1 MASNKPPTPAVDVL
15 IIGAGLSGLT
25 AGKTL
30 HEAGIRNIAILE
42 ADSRIGGRIRTAE
55 LGGYTVEM
63 GANWLIGGGP
73 KSSRL
78 FEIANHLRLNNRFS
92 DFNYISS
99 NAYKQD
105 GGMYSKQ
112 EVEEAFEAAEARVEF
127 CNQLS
132 SSDGDDISISAA
144 QRLGKQEPKTP
155 LEMVIDYFQNDYEEG
170 EQPSVTSL
178 KNTFPRQEYTDFGHK
193 TYFVADPRG
202 FQSIVHYIA
211 HQFLSHHHGH
221 QLIIDDPRLKL
232 NQVVTEINYC
242 KNGVRVKTEDGCEY
256 HAKYAIVSVSLGVLQ
271 SNFIQFIPD
280 LPEWKEQ
287 AVKEFDMG
295 TFTKI
300 FLRFPHK
307 FWPSQPGTE
316 FFLYAHERRGYYPI
330 WHHLEHVMPG
340 SNILFVAVTGDE
352 SKRIL
357 KLSDSEIQEEAMSVI
372 RKMFGNKI
380 PDPDQILVPRW
391 LSNRFFRGSYSN
403 WPAGYKTSSHKKLR
417 DPIGPIF
424 FTGEHTCAKY
434 LGYADG
440 AYSAGVDTANELVK
454 ILT

>member
-144 QRLGKQEPKTP
+144 QRLGKQ
-155 LEMVIDYFQNDYEEG
+155 
-170 EQPSVTSL
+170 
-178 KNTFPRQEYTDFGHK
+178 
-193 TYFVADPRG
+193 
-202 FQSIVHYIA
+202 
-211 HQFLSHHHGH
+211 
-221 QLIIDDPRLKL
+221 
-232 NQVVTEINYC
+232 
-242 KNGVRVKTEDGCEY
+242 
-256 HAKYAIVSVSLGVLQ
+256 
-271 SNFIQFIPD
+271 
-280 LPEWKEQ
+280 
-287 AVKEFDMG
+287 
-295 TFTKI
+295 
-300 FLRFPHK
+300 
-307 FWPSQPGTE
+307 
-316 FFLYAHERRGYYPI
+316 
-330 WHHLEHVMPG
+330 
-340 SNILFVAVTGDE
+340 
-352 SKRIL
+352 
-357 KLSDSEIQEEAMSVI
+357 
-372 RKMFGNKI
+372 
-380 PDPDQILVPRW
+380 
-391 LSNRFFRGSYSN
+391 
-403 WPAGYKTSSHKKLR
+403 
-417 DPIGPIF
+417 
-424 FTGEHTCAKY
+424 
-434 LGYADG
+434 
-440 AYSAGVDTANELVK
+440 
-454 ILT
+454 